1 MQAFAGQYWDENRP
15 AELAPS
21 GSLSSA
27 EKENFEPPNMRIGGP
42 AFSYV
47 QSFASVNRTV
57 KFSPKQQHGKSPE
70 KKPALSTTYISAGER
85 GLKPPFA
92 TVPRGVGNRWYAP
105 CYQHHFPI

>member
-47 QSFASVNRTV
+47 
-57 KFSPKQQHGKSPE
+57 
-70 KKPALSTTYISAGER
+70 
-85 GLKPPFA
+85 
-92 TVPRGVGNRWYAP
+92 
-105 CYQHHFPI
+105 